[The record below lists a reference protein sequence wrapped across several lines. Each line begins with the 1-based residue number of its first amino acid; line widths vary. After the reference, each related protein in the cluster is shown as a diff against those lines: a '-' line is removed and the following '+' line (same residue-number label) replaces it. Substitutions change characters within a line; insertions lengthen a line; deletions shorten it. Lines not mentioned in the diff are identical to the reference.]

1 MALGKVSS
9 PSHTRGKRSF
19 RKNAT
24 SWKLRF
30 SFSAIRPPRTQ
41 RHRKSPLQRRG
52 LRWLLA
58 NWLLQIPHCLK
69 HLSSDP
75 KEATGG
81 VCLLFRPPRAFCGSQ
96 FPSQCSVLP
105 LLGGGVF
112 GFVARVRLFK
122 AWRSS
127 SGSAMKGLPLP
138 GQPQR
143 LHSMQPMSR
152 ARRSGR
158 SRSEGHGV
166 RNQAPTQQIEGT
178 FAVLVVLANDVQ
190 KLTWCDVV

>member
-9 PSHTRGKRSF
+9 PSHTRGKQSF

-30 SFSAIRPPRTQ
+30 SFSAVRPPRTQ

-112 GFVARVRLFK
+112 GFVARVREIAQGLEIILRQRHEGF
-122 AWRSS
+122 ATPRPAPAIALDAADEPLAVVVDLDQRAMAVGAIVNINHPVPWRVRPPDQ
-127 SGSAMKGLPLP
+127 A
-138 GQPQR
+138 
-143 LHSMQPMSR
+143 
-152 ARRSGR
+152 ARRRRYPGY
-158 SRSEGHGV
+158 
-166 RNQAPTQQIEGT
+166 
-178 FAVLVVLANDVQ
+178 
-190 KLTWCDVV
+190 